1 MDGNG
6 ATAARE
12 QLLREIRSGEGFCL
26 VTHEHPDGDALG
38 SLVAMHRILTALG
51 KDSVMLMAA
60 DEFPLPY
67 EYRFFDLEGLSTVPP
82 TDLPQR
88 TIIYLD
94 CGNIDRN
101 PLGIVKGEDVHIL
114 NVDHHHDNTRFGTV
128 NLVDADAACTTEIV
142 WDLMRALGVEPDIDI
157 AEALYV
163 GLVTDTG
170 RFMYENTG
178 PRAHVMAA
186 ELIEAGVQTHVVYR
200 RLYEDM
206 PYAKLELLG
215 RALARVE
222 RHDGGTLTVARV
234 TREDFDA
241 VGAEDSYTEGIID
254 HLRSVEHTK
263 VAALAR
269 EVEAIGATNG
279 AGRIRKKVS
288 LRSTDGEVDVSAIAR
303 AGGGGGHRQAAG
315 FTTELGDVEL
325 VAFLREQIAAQLAL
339 SSPGGDEGDEG
350 GRSPGERAARRAAA
364 PSPAPWAG
372 RRRRRRDPGRQAGRA
387 DLARRRGPRAAHAA
401 ARR

>member
-1 MDGNG
+1 MDRNG
-6 ATAARE
+6 AGNARE
-12 QLLREIRSGEGFCL
+12 RVLEEIRNGSGFCL

-38 SLVAMHRILTALG
+38 SLVAMHRILRALG

-67 EYRFFDLEGLSTVPP
+67 EYRFFDLQGLSTVPP
-82 TDLPQR
+82 TDLPER

-101 PLGIVKGEDVHIL
+101 PLGIVKGDDVHIL

-128 NLVDADAACTTEIV
+128 DLVDDEAACTTEIV
-142 WDLMRALGVEPDIDI
+142 WDLMRALGVEPDQET

-186 ELIEAGVQTHVVYR
+186 ELIEAGVDTHAIYR

-222 RHDGGTLTVARV
+222 RHDDGTLTVARV

-269 EVEAIGATNG
+269 EVSAINGGGDG
-279 AGRIRKKVS
+279 AGAIRKKVS
-288 LRSTDGEVDVSAIAR
+288 LRSTDGEVDVSANAR

-315 FTTELGDVEL
+315 FTTELGDDEL

-339 SSPGGDEGDEG
+339 SS
-350 GRSPGERAARRAAA
+350 R
-364 PSPAPWAG
+364 
-372 RRRRRRDPGRQAGRA
+372 
-387 DLARRRGPRAAHAA
+387 
-401 ARR
+401 